1 MMLVADKNHC
11 MEAKIMERT
20 SNQPTFID
28 SLTSDMGGLRTSEFF
43 RKCNELIPPA
53 CAGRWN
59 ELAEPLKDMYKNN
72 TDKGGASNYPL
83 VMMIKC
89 MMIQRWFNLSDPML
103 EEMLD
108 DRISFRRF
116 AGLKMEQA
124 APDETTFVQFR
135 KRLNA
140 HGHIA
145 TLFDKTIAILNAR
158 GVILE
163 QGTCVDATIIEAP
176 RGRTACLAGRQAK
189 DGISSTKDKAASYT
203 KKHGRLYHGYK
214 GHIATDRNGM
224 IKDYRFDTASTH
236 DSNHID
242 QLVENEK
249 HSVWA
254 DSAYMD
260 NYRKTKLEE
269 KGVFCGI
276 IRRRVRGQ
284 KKLTKAQNWHNRLV
298 AGIRAVV
305 EHPFAWMKNTGYG
318 RTRYRRACWQAGGMR
333 QNAFDFGL
341 HVIAYNWK
349 RSFSLVSITA

>member
-1 MMLVADKNHC
+1 

-20 SNQPTFID
+20 SNQPTFLD
-28 SLTSDMGGLRTSEFF
+28 SLTSDLGGRRTAAFF
-43 RKCNELIPPA
+43 SKCDQLIP
-53 CAGRWN
+53 WN
-59 ELAEPLKDMYKNN
+59 ELAEPLKDMYKNT

-89 MMIQRWFNLSDPML
+89 TMLQKWFNLSDPML
-103 EEMLD
+103 EEMLC

-116 AGLKMEQA
+116 VGLKMGEA

-135 KRLNA
+135 KRLNEYC
-140 HGHIA
+140 HIS
-145 TLFDKTIAILNAR
+145 TLFDKTIAILKNR

-176 RGRTACLAGRQAK
+176 RGRSAK

-203 KKHGRLYHGYK
+203 KKHGRVYHGYK
-214 GHIATDRNGM
+214 GHIATDRNGI
-224 IKDYRFDTASTH
+224 IKDYRFDTASVH
-236 DSNHID
+236 DSRHID
-242 QLVENEK
+242 ELTENEK

-260 NYRKTKLEE
+260 KERKAKLEGR
-269 KGVFCGI
+269 GVFCGI
-276 IRRRVRGQ
+276 IQKRFRGQ
-284 KKLTKAQNWHNRLV
+284 EKLTAAQKWHNRFV

-318 RTRYRRACWQAGGMR
+318 RTRYRGMR
-333 QNAFDFGL
+333 RNALDFGL

-349 RSFSLVSITA
+349 RSFSLVAIAA

>member
-1 MMLVADKNHC
+1 MISRNNQDDFCGYGIMIPIAGKNHC

-20 SNQPTFID
+20 NNQPTFLD
-28 SLTSDMGGLRTSEFF
+28 SLTSDLGGRRTSRFF
-43 RKCNELIPPA
+43 DKCNHLVP
-53 CAGRWN
+53 WN

-89 MMIQRWFNLSDPML
+89 MMLQKWFNLSDPML
-103 EEMLD
+103 EEMLC

-116 AGLKMEQA
+116 VGLKMEQA

-140 HGHIA
+140 YGHIA
-145 TLFDKTIAILNAR
+145 TLFEKTVAILKSR

-163 QGTCVDATIIEAP
+163 KGTCVDATIIEAP
-176 RGRTACLAGRQAK
+176 RGRTAK
-189 DGISSTKDKAASYT
+189 DGISGTKDKAAGYT
-203 KKHGRLYHGYK
+203 KKRGRIYHGYK

-224 IKDYRFDTASTH
+224 IKDYRYDTASTH
-236 DSNHID
+236 DSKHID
-242 QLVENEK
+242 EFIEEEK

-260 NYRKTKLEE
+260 KNRKTRLEQR
-269 KGVFCGI
+269 GVFCGI
-276 IRRRVRGQ
+276 VEKRVRGQ
-284 KKLTKAQNWHNRLV
+284 KELTTAHKWHNRLV
-298 AGIRAVV
+298 SGIRAVV

-318 RTRYRRACWQAGGMR
+318 RTRYRGMR
-333 QNAFDFGL
+333 RNGLDFGL

-349 RSFSLVSITA
+349 RSFSLQTIVA

>member
-1 MMLVADKNHC
+1 
-11 MEAKIMERT
+11 MERT
-20 SNQPTFID
+20 SNQPTFLD
-28 SLTSDMGGLRTSEFF
+28 NLTSDLGGRRTADFF
-43 RKCNELIPPA
+43 GKCNELIP
-53 CAGRWN
+53 WN
-59 ELAEPLKDMYKNN
+59 ELAEPLRDMYRNH

-89 MMIQRWFNLSDPML
+89 MMLQKWFNLSDPML

-116 AGLKMEQA
+116 VGLKMEQA

-145 TLFDKTIAILNAR
+145 TLFDKTIAILRSR

-163 QGTCVDATIIEAP
+163 EGTCVDATIIEAP
-176 RGRTACLAGRQAK
+176 RGRTAK
-189 DGISSTKDKAASYT
+189 DDISDTKDNAASYT
-203 KKHGRLYHGYK
+203 KKHGSLYHGYK

-224 IKDYRFDTASTH
+224 IKDYRFDTARVN
-236 DSNHID
+236 DSKHID
-242 QLVENEK
+242 DFVENEK

-260 NYRKTKLEE
+260 KKRKAELERR
-269 KGVFCGI
+269 GVFCGI
-276 IRRRVRGQ
+276 IEKRVRGQ
-284 KKLTKAQNWHNRLV
+284 EKLTTAQKMHNRLI
-298 AGIRAVV
+298 AGIRAIV
-305 EHPFAWMKNTGYG
+305 ELPFAWMKNTGYG
-318 RTRYRRACWQAGGMR
+318 RTRYRGMR
-333 QNAFDFGL
+333 RNALDFGL

-349 RSFSLVSITA
+349 RSFSLQTVAA